1 MLSLSYYD
9 TSSFITMLFRSS
21 LFIHVVLYNLQRIR
35 AEFDEFEKL
44 FGRYLQEAGHAIM
57 WDKIRLVSDD
67 LVSF

>member
-1 MLSLSYYD
+1 MLSLSYYE